1 MNFQGIFE
9 IAENRLLAEDT
20 SDIDNSSCRKFN
32 PKFNKSFDSGW
43 NEIYQDENILEKS
56 DSDIPVVTS
65 DDDIDNQNIR
75 KTSYN
80 QSNNN
85 EGFDKELKE
94 VNSVVISEGYK
105 KTKAPRFSLNSDSF
119 NRMNTISNTDVEI
132 KNGLITRWNHMRIPN
147 PTICVND
154 KDIFNYEEV
163 WKMYNQEWEVMIDV
177 PLLPLTTS
185 YLPSNFEEDYRQMN
199 PSVIEEQMTKRDL
212 IEETV
217 QRLTQNYQIVSLEG
231 SLQLDFRRFRSTITM
246 SLWDIY
252 YQVKNPRW
260 NLYTP
265 KYEMLSM
272 LGKNL
277 ELSYL
282 YFDTTINNILP
293 KQIKVALIDPSSIQ
307 NFNNDYQNDDNSKA
321 IIIPRQNYVILYT
334 KRVKTN
340 YLDQESIN
348 AICSEMAEEHYEA
361 FGQYNLSIK
370 EIISKLPSGST
381 PTK

>member
-1 MNFQGIFE
+1 
-9 IAENRLLAEDT
+9 
-20 SDIDNSSCRKFN
+20 
-32 PKFNKSFDSGW
+32 
-43 NEIYQDENILEKS
+43 
-56 DSDIPVVTS
+56 
-65 DDDIDNQNIR
+65 
-75 KTSYN
+75 
-80 QSNNN
+80 
-85 EGFDKELKE
+85 
-94 VNSVVISEGYK
+94 
-105 KTKAPRFSLNSDSF
+105 
-119 NRMNTISNTDVEI
+119 
-132 KNGLITRWNHMRIPN
+132 
-147 PTICVND
+147 
-154 KDIFNYEEV
+154 
-163 WKMYNQEWEVMIDV
+163 
-177 PLLPLTTS
+177 
-185 YLPSNFEEDYRQMN
+185 
-199 PSVIEEQMTKRDL
+199 
-212 IEETV
+212 
-217 QRLTQNYQIVSLEG
+217 
-231 SLQLDFRRFRSTITM
+231 
-246 SLWDIY
+246 
-252 YQVKNPRW
+252 
-260 NLYTP
+260 
-265 KYEMLSM
+265 MLSM